1 MTVDGKSVGRIGP
14 GLVVLVGVGQ
24 DDSTADVVALSTK
37 LTTLRIFRDDGGK
50 MNRSVVDVA
59 GEVLV
64 VSQFTLLADLRKG
77 RRPSFVAAA
86 SPTLAEP
93 LVNEL
98 AEQLRAD
105 GVSVAAG
112 IFGAVMQVEMVN
124 DGPVTIV
131 VDTYQGK
138 LE

>member
-50 MNRSVVDVA
+50 MNRSVVDVG
-59 GEVLV
+59 GEILV
-64 VSQFTLLADLRKG
+64 VSQFTLLADVRKG

-86 SPTLAEP
+86 SPALAEP
-93 LVNEL
+93 LVNAL

-105 GVSVAAG
+105 GLAVG
-112 IFGAVMQVEMVN
+112 TGTFGAVMQVEMVN
-124 DGPVTIV
+124 DGPVTMV
-131 VDTYQGK
+131 LDTYQGK
-138 LE
+138 VV

>member
-1 MTVDGKSVGRIGP
+1 VTVDGKSVGRIGP

>member
-105 GVSVAAG
+105 GVSVRAG

-138 LE
+138 VV

>member
-1 MTVDGKSVGRIGP
+1 VTVDGKSVGRIGP

-105 GVSVAAG
+105 GVSVRAG

-138 LE
+138 VV